1 VSDTVSASGT
11 TSPTPSQPSERD
23 LSPSPEFAA
32 QANGTEDLFTQA
44 EADHEGFWAAQARE
58 RLTWAKDFDTA
69 LDWSGAPFAK
79 WFVGGELNVAH
90 NCVDRHVEAGNGDR
104 VAIHF
109 EGEGGDTRTITY
121 AELQKDVAKAANALE
136 SLGVTKGDR
145 VAIYLPMIPEAVVSM
160 LACARIGAPHSVVFG
175 GFSADALRTRIADAE
190 AKVVITADGQFR
202 RGKPA
207 PLKPAVDA
215 AVTGESPV
223 HKVLVV
229 RRTEGEVDWDD
240 ARDVWWHDVVGSASD
255 QHEAVPHDSEHPLFI
270 LYTSGTTGKPK
281 GIFHTT
287 GGYLTQAAYTNSVVH
302 DVHPESDVY
311 WCTADIGWVTGHS
324 YIVYGPL
331 ANGATQVIYEGTP
344 DTPHQG
350 RWWEIVEKY
359 KVSILYTAPTAIRTF
374 MKWGDDIPAKFDLSS
389 LRVLGSVGEPINPE
403 AWLWYRKHIGGD
415 TAPIVDTWWQTE
427 TGGIMISP
435 LPGVTTLE
443 PGSAQRP
450 IPGISAEILDDEGQP
465 LHDPE
470 AVGYLVLTKPWPGM
484 LRGIWGDPERYRE
497 TYWSRFGEKYYF
509 AGDGAKYDEKGNIWL
524 LGRVDDVMNVSG
536 HRLSTAEIESALVSH
551 PSVAEAAVVGATD
564 ETTGQAVCA
573 FVILRGGAEDHGDET
588 VQELRNHVA
597 KEIGPIAKPRQIMV
611 VPELPKTRSGKIMRR
626 LLRDVAENR
635 EVGDVT
641 TLADSSVM
649 NLIKQGMSGSSSE
662 D

>member
-1 VSDTVSASGT
+1 MTDDSLSSHLH
-11 TSPTPSQPSERD
+11 EMD
-23 LSPSPEFAA
+23 LSPDPAFTA
-32 QANGTEDLFTQA
+32 QANGTAALYDEA
-44 EADHEGFWAAQARE
+44 AADHEGFWARQARE
-58 RLTWAKDFDTA
+58 RITWSTDFERT
-69 LDWSGAPFAK
+69 LDWDDAPFAK
-79 WFVGGELNVAH
+79 WFVGGRLNVAY

-121 AELQKDVAKAANALE
+121 ADLQREVCKTANALTE
-136 SLGVTKGDR
+136 LGVGTGDT
-145 VAIYLPMIPEAVVSM
+145 VAIYMPMIPETVFTM
-160 LACARIGAPHSVVFG
+160 LACARLGAPHSVIFG
-175 GFSADALRTRIADAE
+175 GFSAEALHTRIDDARCT
-190 AKVVITADGQFR
+190 VVVTTDGQFR

-207 PLKPAVDA
+207 PLKAAVDDA
-215 AVTGESPV
+215 LRHDNPV
-223 HKVLVV
+223 EKVLVV
-229 RRTEGEVDWDD
+229 RRTETDVEWVEG
-240 ARDVWWHDVVGSASD
+240 RDVWWHDVVDRQSD
-255 QHEAVPHDSEHPLFI
+255 VHEAQPHDSEHPLFI

-281 GIFHTT
+281 GIFHTS
-287 GGYLTQAAYTNSVVH
+287 GGYLTQAAYTSAVVH
-302 DVHPESDVY
+302 DVHPGTDVY
-311 WCTADIGWVTGHS
+311 WCTADVGWVTGHS

-331 ANGATQVIYEGTP
+331 ANGATQVMYEGTP

-350 RWWEIVEKY
+350 RWWEIIEKY

-389 LRVLGSVGEPINPE
+389 VRVLGSVGEPINPE
-403 AWLWYRKHIGGD
+403 AWLWYRKNVGGG

-427 TGGIMISP
+427 TGAIMISP

-443 PGSAQRP
+443 PGSAQKA
-450 IPGISAEILDDEGQP
+450 IPGISAEILDDDGQP
-465 LHDPE
+465 FTE
-470 AVGYLVLTKPWPGM
+470 AEKVGYLVLTKPWPAM
-484 LRGIWGDPERYRE
+484 LRGIWGDPERYKE
-497 TYWSRFGEKYYF
+497 TYWSRFGPEYYF
-509 AGDGAKYDEKGNIWL
+509 AGDGAKYDAKGNIWL

-573 FVILRGGAEDHGDET
+573 FVILRGDATDKGEET
-588 VQELRNHVA
+588 IQELRNHVA
-597 KEIGPIAKPRQIMV
+597 KEIGPIAKPRQVMV
-611 VPELPKTRSGKIMRR
+611 VAELPKTRSGKIMRR
-626 LLRDVAENR
+626 LLKDVAENR

-649 NLIKQGMSGSSSE
+649 NLIQQGMSSSSA